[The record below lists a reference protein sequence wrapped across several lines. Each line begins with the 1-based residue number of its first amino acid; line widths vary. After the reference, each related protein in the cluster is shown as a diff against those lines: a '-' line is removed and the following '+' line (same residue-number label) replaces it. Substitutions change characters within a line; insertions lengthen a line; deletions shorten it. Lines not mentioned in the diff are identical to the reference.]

1 MPDLPGFAKWLID
14 LLLYIPKKIYEMLT
28 DMLVSMIDYI
38 FSMCSVCNFSNIN
51 TSLTGMTQ
59 GVIWM
64 LGWFRFDYGLSV
76 VLGAYVIRFLI
87 RRLPIVG

>member
-28 DMLVSMIDYI
+28 DMIINMIDYI
-38 FSMCSVCNFSNIN
+38 FSTCTVCNFSNIN
-51 TSLTGMTQ
+51 TSLTGMAQ

-76 VLGAYVIRFLI
+76 VLGAYLIRFLI
-87 RRLPIVG
+87 RRLPVVG